1 MHHKCD
7 SGVNWILDHVM
18 FFACL
23 PQLLSRYFLFLKP
36 AASNV
41 LKAFHKMRLTSIR
54 MRVLPPHFSHY
65 SLHVPVVRKNCFPFR
80 ALLLFKLFRSL
91 KASMLPYAFVLTKV
105 RSFWP
110 FLSYMKIFIRKNYSG
125 VCVKITALRR
135 LFLWGQN
142 LPWEIHWLSQNPGP
156 PWMYFPP

>member
-54 MRVLPPHFSHY
+54 MRVLPPHFS
-65 SLHVPVVRKNCFPFR
+65 LQPAVPVVRKNCFPFR
-80 ALLLFKLFRSL
+80 SL
-91 KASMLPYAFVLTKV
+91 KASMLPFAFVLTKV

-110 FLSYMKIFIRKNYSG
+110 SLSCMKIFIRKNYSG

-142 LPWEIHWLSQNPGP
+142 LP
-156 PWMYFPP
+156 